1 MADKASFELSVLD
14 YDNELSRIRCRIPDL
29 DAASYAATTGLV
41 ATLIAAMGAIG
52 LGVFAK
58 SHILTRE
65 VTYGSTPPSDQTA
78 QRETKWL
85 IRSQDTVTNEIVR
98 HEFPCADLTLLTGN
112 SDTITDFTPSGLA
125 AFKAAWEDVVESKA
139 GNPVTLISLQHVGKR
154 L

>member
-14 YDNELSRIRCRIPDL
+14 YDNELSRIRCRIPDI
-29 DAASYAATTGLV
+29 DAANYAATTALV
-41 ATLIAAMGAIG
+41 AALIAAMGAIG

-85 IRSQDTVTNEIVR
+85 IRSEDTVTHEIVR
-98 HEFPCADLTLLTGN
+98 HEFPCADLSFLTGN
-112 SDTITDFTPSGLA
+112 QDTVTDFTAGAML
-125 AFKAAWEDVVESKA
+125 AFKNAWNAVVESKA